1 MKELKHNNKELL
13 NEIIQ
18 IVSDYYEVDL
28 YENTNRPSV
37 SSPRMNAIY
46 LIRKYTTNLTLE
58 VIAKKFNRKHSNLS
72 VMLKRLEESLP
83 FDRQRKRELNE
94 LDLLIKTTSKYIQ
107 KTDKDKLIIQAL
119 NRLQAMNKIQ
129 LKHFLEQS
137 EDFLDKMLVEYEIIK

>member
-13 NEIIQ
+13 NEITQ
-18 IVSDYYEVDL
+18 IVSYYYEVDL
-28 YENTNRPSV
+28 YENTNKPSV

-58 VIAKKFNRKHSNLS
+58 FIAKKFNRKHSNLS
-72 VMLKRLEESLP
+72 VMLKKLEESLP
-83 FDRQRKRELNE
+83 FDKQRKRELNE

-107 KTDKDKLIIQAL
+107 KTDKDQLIIQAL

>member
-129 LKHFLEQS
+129 LKHFLEES